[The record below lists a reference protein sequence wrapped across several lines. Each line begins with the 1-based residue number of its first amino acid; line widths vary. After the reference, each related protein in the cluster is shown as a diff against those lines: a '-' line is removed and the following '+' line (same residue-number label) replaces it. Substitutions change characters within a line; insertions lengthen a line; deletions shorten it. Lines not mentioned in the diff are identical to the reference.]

1 MAGSKTNFFVMNSQ
15 GSAHPILIFAFLGL
29 ILAILFGPSII
40 KNKSES
46 NTLETVTQS
55 TPIETQL
62 PSATPTLSPSPT
74 PTPTP
79 IPTPKPTVA
88 PTKTP
93 APTKAPVSGPPGSG
107 YSNITVATERGNF
120 SISVVSIDMSGVR
133 MITDTASDNDC
144 ASDCPTLA
152 LADYVSRNGAFAGIN
167 GTYFCPPDYADCAS
181 KKNSFDYPVF
191 NTRLGKWIN
200 ATNLFWNDRSMM
212 YQEGGQMKFR
222 RDAKS
227 GASGSGAI
235 VNAPGLVDGGSVIV
249 EQFPLTSTQR
259 SKGTRGGMGIRGNI
273 VYLVVA
279 RNADMIDFAHIFKS
293 LGADSA
299 LNLDGGG
306 SAALWFGGYKAGPGR
321 TLPNAV
327 VFSR

>member
-1 MAGSKTNFFVMNSQ
+1 MNSK
-15 GSAHPILIFAFLGL
+15 GFAHPILIFAILAL
-29 ILAILFGPSII
+29 ILAILLGPTVI
-40 KNKSES
+40 KNKSETKS
-46 NTLETVTQS
+46 LENSPTPLALET
-55 TPIETQL
+55 E
-62 PSATPTLSPSPT
+62 SPSPT
-74 PTPTP
+74 PTISPSPTP
-79 IPTPKPTVA
+79 TITPNPTPKPTLA

-93 APTKAPVSGPPGSG
+93 VPTKAPVSGPPGSG

-120 SISVVSIDMSGVR
+120 SVSVVSIDMSGVR

-144 ASDCPTLA
+144 SADCPTLS
-152 LADYVSRNGAFAGIN
+152 LADYVSRNSAFAGIN

-227 GASGSGAI
+227 GASGSAAI
-235 VNAPGLVDGGSVIV
+235 VNAPGLVDGGSIIV

-259 SKGTRGGMGIRGNI
+259 TKGTRGGMGIRGNI

-279 RNADMIDFAHIFKS
+279 RSADMIDFAHIFKS

-306 SAALWFGGYKAGPGR
+306 SSALWFGGYKVGPGR

-327 VFSR
+327 LFAR